1 LCRGNTWIGFIYSNY
16 PRRGGNQLLDQQK
29 AGRFLKELRHEK
41 EMTQEQLAQVFNVSS
56 RTISRW
62 ENGTNLPDISLLVE
76 IADFYDVDVRE
87 IIEGERKSEMM
98 DKEVRDVATKMADY
112 ANEEK
117 SKLLKSVQITSFV
130 GVLVLLLSIG
140 IQTFNIE
147 SDQINKGVLAVTF
160 IALVIMAIVTLY
172 VTGLLE
178 KIAGNKKLVRGIK
191 VVTII
196 GLVVAF
202 WRVVVMTV
210 LVGILLVSV
219 ELSPIEEYD
228 DVSRYNEFMNFS
240 NGAYEEGVDTLWT
253 KWGMDET
260 IWPAVITDSMDVAD
274 FKMVY
279 YNPWDA
285 QYLGYLVV
293 DYSADEYAKEVERL
307 KEYES
312 TEYIGYYCVEEEK
325 TYDLLA
331 INADSYNGF
340 VYAITDG
347 KGRIIYGEQIFC
359 NYYMDLDYTK
369 YIPKE
374 YLLDG
379 FDATTDSDYYKKMLG
394 DK

>member
-1 LCRGNTWIGFIYSNY
+1 M
-16 PRRGGNQLLDQQK
+16 DQQK
-29 AGRFLKELRHEK
+29 TGRFLKELRHEK
-41 EMTQEQLAQVFNVSS
+41 KMTQEQLAQVFNVSS

-87 IIEGERKSEMM
+87 IIEGEKKSEMM
-98 DKEVRDVATKMADY
+98 DKEVREVATKMADY

-117 SKLLKSVQITSFV
+117 GKLLKSVQIISFI
-130 GVLVLLLSIG
+130 GVLVLLISIG

-147 SDQINKGVLAVTF
+147 ANQINKGVLAVTF

-191 VVTII
+191 IVTIV
-196 GLVVAF
+196 GLAAAF
-202 WRVVVMTV
+202 WRVIVMTV
-210 LVGILLVSV
+210 IVGFVLVSM

-240 NGAYEEGVDTLWT
+240 NGAYEKGVDTLWPKRTKWT

-260 IWPAVITDSMDVAD
+260 IWPAKITDSMDVAD

-279 YNPWDA
+279 YDPWDA

-293 DYSADEYAKEVERL
+293 DYSADAYSEEVERL

-325 TYDLLA
+325 TYELLA
-331 INADSYNGF
+331 VNADPYQGF
-340 VYAITDG
+340 VYALTDG

-359 NYYMDLDYTK
+359 NYFMDLDYTK
-369 YIPKE
+369 YIPDE

-379 FDATTDSDYYKKMLG
+379 FDATRDSDYFKKMSEN
-394 DK
+394 